1 MNRHP
6 NVGFELM
13 ISLGTLASM
22 PMGGGLLSNQLHVHL
37 DAPIP
42 TEDNDPAPAL
52 IAEFIRKYSHVVPYN
67 NNAGGEFQ
75 AGVIRD
81 WMLRVADGFEKKLL
95 ELNGFGASRMTTYD
109 ADNQSVNAV
118 IQIRPIMQY
127 PVGADVPEL

>member
-1 MNRHP
+1 MQRHP

-22 PMGGGLLSNQLHVHL
+22 PMGGGLLSNKLHVQL

-42 TEDNDPAPAL
+42 TEDNDSAPTL

-75 AGVIRD
+75 AEVVGD
-81 WMLRVADGFEKKLL
+81 WMLRVADDFENKLL
-95 ELNGFGASRMTTYD
+95 ELNGFGVSRMTTYD

-118 IQIRPIMQY
+118 IQLQPSMQY
-127 PVGADVPEL
+127 PVGANVTEL